1 MKCSNTCSKKSD
13 ILQKQPEKTAELN
26 RYINSLPI
34 GSDINKNRGLLIS
47 TLHEAQRIFGYLPQE
62 VQLLTAEKLRLN
74 LSDVYGVISFYSFF
88 TTEPKGK
95 YKIDICLG
103 TACFVKGADKI
114 LEEFE
119 NKLGLKDGE
128 TSKDLMFS
136 LGGLR
141 CVGACSLAPVVLV
154 NDKVYANVTV
164 DSIDDILKEC
174 KD

>member
-1 MKCSNTCSKKSD
+1 MNCCDTCIEKPN
-13 ILQKQPEKTAELN
+13 ILQKQPDKAAELN
-26 RYINSLPI
+26 TYINSLPLGPEI
-34 GSDINKNRGLLIS
+34 DRNRGFLIS
-47 TLHEAQRIFGYLPQE
+47 SLHKAQSIFGYLPQE
-62 VQLLTAEKLRLN
+62 VQLLIAEKLRLN

-88 TTEPKGK
+88 TTQPRGK
-95 YKIDICLG
+95 FQINVCLG

-114 LEEFE
+114 LEELE
-119 NKLGLKDGE
+119 DKLGLKDGE

-154 NDKVYANVTV
+154 NDKVYANVTI